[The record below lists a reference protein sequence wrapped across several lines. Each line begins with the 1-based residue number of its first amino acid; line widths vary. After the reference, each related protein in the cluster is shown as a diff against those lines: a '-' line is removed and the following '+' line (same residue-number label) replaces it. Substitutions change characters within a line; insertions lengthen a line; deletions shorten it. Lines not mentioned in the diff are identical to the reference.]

1 MAAYYR
7 PRYRSWYRPSRGTI
21 PRPVAIGAAAILA
34 FGVAGSVK
42 QAEHHHHRHHPG
54 GGSVSA
60 ASIPAAPSAIA
71 WSRTAWAQAFLR
83 DIPEP
88 VTACNLS
95 AVVAWET
102 REGGGYGN
110 QASFDPLNVN
120 PGPGTPWP
128 GHPAIGAW
136 AFPDAAAGLA
146 YTARTIRNGYYGG
159 ILAALHAGGSAQA
172 VLNAVMAS
180 PWAQSH
186 YSGTLEASC

>member
-1 MAAYYR
+1 MTTYR
-7 PRYRSWYRPSRGTI
+7 PRYRHWYRPAGGSV
-21 PRPVAIGAAAILA
+21 PKPVIIAGAAVLA
-34 FGVAGSVK
+34 LGAAGT
-42 QAEHHHHRHHPG
+42 ATHAPPHHHHARA
-54 GGSVSA
+54 V
-60 ASIPAAPSAIA
+60 SIPAAPSAIA
-71 WSRTAWAQAFLR
+71 WSRAAWAQAFLR
-83 DIPEP
+83 RIPEP
-88 VTACNLS
+88 VTICNLS

-146 YTARTIRNGYYGG
+146 YTVRTIRNGYYGG
-159 ILAALHAGGSAQA
+159 ILAALHAGDSAQA